1 MSLSYTI
8 CYSCNKVMSNCSI
21 LYLSD
26 TGKST
31 NEKSVNIIRLNQQ
44 EVFQTQLNSSN
55 QISGQT
61 ALATS
66 SSKSIFSLLANVQ
79 KERDGVD
86 GPNEQGDC
94 LKGETKNSSFPFT
107 PKKFVP
113 AEKSTDWNH
122 GLRSEEPSQSE
133 KIKPKWSP
141 NPSGQEQEP
150 RYKKIQP
157 LFQKPKSPHKIS

>member
-1 MSLSYTI
+1 M
-8 CYSCNKVMSNCSI
+8 
-21 LYLSD
+21 
-26 TGKST
+26 
-31 NEKSVNIIRLNQQ
+31 NIIRLNQQ
-44 EVFQTQLNSSN
+44 EVLQTPFNSSN

-66 SSKSIFSLLANVQ
+66 SSKSIFSLVPNVH
-79 KERDGVD
+79 KEGVGVD
-86 GPNEQGDC
+86 GPTEQGDC
-94 LKGETKNSSFPFT
+94 MKGETKSSSFPFI

-113 AEKSTDWNH
+113 AEKSTDWNL
-122 GLRSEEPSQSE
+122 GLKSDQSE

-150 RYKKIQP
+150 CYKKIQP

>member
-1 MSLSYTI
+1 MFF
-8 CYSCNKVMSNCSI
+8 
-21 LYLSD
+21 LSD
-26 TGKST
+26 TGDST

-44 EVFQTQLNSSN
+44 EVFQTPLNSSN

-66 SSKSIFSLLANVQ
+66 SSNSIFTLVPNVH
-79 KERDGVD
+79 KEKDRVD
-86 GPNEQGDC
+86 GPTEQGDC
-94 LKGETKNSSFPFT
+94 LKEEKKNSSFPFI

-113 AEKSTDWNH
+113 AEKSTDWNL
-122 GLRSEEPSQSE
+122 GLKSEEHSQSE